1 MTSTIT
7 GREPRLS
14 ARKQGQRQLSL
25 RELATRLN
33 VLPPDAISV
42 DAAAEAMR
50 SDAFYVRYAAA
61 KLLSK
66 RGDREA
72 RLAFQDI
79 LTNGNAPSRAS
90 AARHL
95 HGFTW
100 FAAEPLIRLA
110 LRDSDNRV
118 RGGAVRSLCELRE
131 LNAYR
136 LLVGVLQDEA
146 DDVRLEAAWGLHD
159 CQDAEAVPVLEA
171 VLLADD
177 PDVRVKALESLGEN
191 NTPEAIPVVRAAL
204 KDSDSDV
211 VYAATLS
218 LIELAGEACIPE
230 LSAIIHER
238 DGILRQPVLRGFFH
252 ATNYLKIDL
261 GNCRIVDQLIDALEA
276 AVNDDLPGVR
286 EAAAWVLAWMRH
298 DRTAAILRD
307 AYYREGDSAVKAHIL
322 RVSVSL
328 MAEGSESLLNDALFS
343 ADDPLREAA
352 ERIVRERAQRAAP
365 VPQYA

>member
-1 MTSTIT
+1 MTSKIT
-7 GREPRLS
+7 GREPRL
-14 ARKQGQRQLSL
+14 ATRKLGQRQLSL

-33 VLPPDAISV
+33 VLSPDAISV
-42 DAAAEAMR
+42 DAAAEALR

-72 RLAFQDI
+72 RMAFQDV

-110 LRDSDNRV
+110 LKDPDRRV

-136 LLVGVLQDEA
+136 LLVEVLQNEA

-171 VLLADD
+171 ALLAND
-177 PDVRVKALESLGEN
+177 PEVRVKALESLGEN
-191 NTPEAIPVVRAAL
+191 NTPEAIPVVRQSL
-204 KDSDSDV
+204 KDPDPDV

-230 LSAIIHER
+230 LSSIIRER

-261 GNCRIVDQLIDALEA
+261 GNCRIADQLIDALEA
-276 AVNDDLPGVR
+276 AIKDDLPGVR
-286 EAAAWVLAWMRH
+286 EAAVWVLAWMRH
-298 DRTAAILRD
+298 ERTAAILRD
-307 AYYREGDSAVKAHIL
+307 AYYQEGNSGVKAHIL

-328 MAEGSESLLNDALFS
+328 MSEGSEALLNDALFS
-343 ADDPLREAA
+343 ADDALRAA
-352 ERIVRERAQRAAP
+352 ADQIVRERAQSAAP